1 MTITQNTISR
11 LDTLEIRI
19 IHQDSLI
26 DDLSEISIKQWSEIK
41 TLTDQLNRLQNK
53 LQELEIGIKK
63 PPSEETRPPHF

>member
-1 MTITQNTISR
+1 MTNTQNTISR

-53 LQELEIGIKK
+53 LQELEIGINK
-63 PPSEETRPPHF
+63 PPDKETRPPHF